1 MFTTCE
7 DIDECQEDTM
17 RYVKYNGGTDSFY
30 SSSNPSCLV
39 KGYIYK
45 VVKEEWYPSRCEYTL
60 EGIRGHFNSVWFDD
74 LPTYFAYV
82 NKTPLVGDNLDV
94 VRYDIE
100 ENHVSFGHYYTSEVK
115 YLERL
120 GYNTYMAVTLNTV
133 YIVQVL

>member
-30 SSSNPSCLV
+30 SSSNPACLRA
-39 KGYIYK
+39 GHIYK
-45 VVKEEWYPSRCEYTL
+45 VVKEEWYPCHCEYIL
-60 EGIRGHFNSVWFDD
+60 EGVRGHFNSVWFDD
-74 LPTYFAYV
+74 LPTYFAYA
-82 NKTPLVGDNLDV
+82 KAIPRIGDMLDV
-94 VRYDIE
+94 ARQDVKESY
-100 ENHVSFGHYYTSEVK
+100 VSFGHYYTSRVK

-120 GYNTYMAVTLNTV
+120 GSNTYMAVTLNTV